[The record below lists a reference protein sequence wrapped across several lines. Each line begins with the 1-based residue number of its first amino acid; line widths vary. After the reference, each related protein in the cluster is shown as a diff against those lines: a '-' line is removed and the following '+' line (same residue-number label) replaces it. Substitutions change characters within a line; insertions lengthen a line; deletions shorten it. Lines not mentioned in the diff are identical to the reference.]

1 MSSLFVPWTEYLKLF
16 LFLLVLKTFFSIFK
30 LMAFIPSKLIA
41 FMPSMLMKQ
50 NPSMLIEKQN
60 PKPNMLNIFN
70 TLIPVMSEL
79 LSENIA
85 TPSKLK
91 KTPLVVKIPDI

>member
-16 LFLLVLKTFFSIFK
+16 LFLLVIKTLNSIFNFSQ
-30 LMAFIPSKLIA
+30 LMS
-41 FMPSMLMKQ
+41 FMPSMLMMKQ
-50 NPSMLIEKQN
+50 NQSMLIDKQKQ
-60 PKPNMLNIFN
+60 KPNMLNIFN

-79 LSENIA
+79 FSENNA

-91 KTPLVVKIPDI
+91 KTSSVDNIIPVNS

>member
-1 MSSLFVPWTEYLKLF
+1 MEANLFVPWTEYLKLF
-16 LFLLVLKTFFSIFK
+16 LFLLVLKTFFSIFNISQ
-30 LMAFIPSKLIA
+30 LMSFI
-41 FMPSMLMKQ
+41 PSMLMKQ